1 MQMKVLSIFAA
12 LAVCHITL
20 SSFCGFYVAQADTKL
35 FNKAS
40 EVILVRDGNHT
51 VITMSNDFQG
61 DVKQFAMV
69 VPVPVVLQRE
79 QIKVVEP
86 RIFERMNQYSGPR
99 LVEYHDESPCENK
112 EDDFLKK
119 SASGPIAMRMRD
131 RAEAA
136 SAADGVKV
144 EAEYKVGEYDIQI
157 LSAQESGGLE
167 TWLVRNGYSVPTGA
181 KEVLTPY
188 IRSNMKFFVV
198 KVNLDRQMANGYR
211 QLRPLQ
217 LRFDSPK
224 FMLPIRLG
232 MANANDY
239 QDLIVYALSKNG
251 RVETTNYRTVN
262 IPTDQEIP
270 TFVQP
275 RFGEFYKAM
284 FDRAWERQ
292 KDAVYNEYSWDISSS
307 NFVKC
312 DPCATEPPTLAELQ
326 EAGVDW
332 VTAAS
337 EDQTMGGGANYSGDV
352 FFTRL
357 HVRYDRA
364 HFPQDLQF
372 QETRNR
378 ASFQG
383 RYIMTHAAQS
393 GLQCPEATEY
403 LKKVYER
410 RVREVANLAV
420 LTGWPSDDRQTRY
433 VQDFKERAERAGAK
447 LSESTQRSALTPPD
461 AAPRNWMGN
470 PLIAGAFILAVVLGI
485 FFLAERKSAR
495 GMK

>member
-40 EVILVRDGNHT
+40 EVILVRDGDHN

-61 DVKQFAMV
+61 DVKRFAMV

-86 RIFERMNQYSGPR
+86 RIFERLNQYSGPR
-99 LVEYHDESPCENK
+99 LVEYHDESPCGVNE
-112 EDDFLKK
+112 DFLKK
-119 SASGPIAMRMRD
+119 SASGPIAMRMKD
-131 RAEAA
+131 RPAA
-136 SAADGVKV
+136 SNVRDGVKV
-144 EAEYKVGEYDIQI
+144 EAEYKVGEYDILI

-167 TWLVRNGYSVPTGA
+167 TWLVRNGYTVPAGA
-181 KEVLTPY
+181 QEVLTPY

-198 KVNLDRQMANGYR
+198 KVNLDRQMASGYH

-239 QDLIVYALSKNG
+239 QDLIVYALSKKG

-275 RFGEFYKAM
+275 RFGEFYKAL

-312 DPCATEPPTLAELQ
+312 DPCATEPPTLAELR

-332 VTAAS
+332 VSNAPAEQS
-337 EDQTMGGGANYSGDV
+337 AGGGADYTGDV

-383 RYIMTHAAQS
+383 RYIMTHAAAS
-393 GLQCPEATEY
+393 GLQCDEAAAY

-410 RVREVANLAV
+410 RAREVANLAA
-420 LTGWPSDDRQTRY
+420 LTGWPSDDRQDRY
-433 VQDFKERAERAGAK
+433 IQDFKERAERAGAK
-447 LSESTQRSALTPPD
+447 FSEPAKGSALTPPD
-461 AAPRNWMGN
+461 VAPRNWLGN
-470 PLIAGAFILAVVLGI
+470 PLLAGTFILAAVLGI
-485 FFLAERKSAR
+485 FYIAERRKN
-495 GMK
+495 